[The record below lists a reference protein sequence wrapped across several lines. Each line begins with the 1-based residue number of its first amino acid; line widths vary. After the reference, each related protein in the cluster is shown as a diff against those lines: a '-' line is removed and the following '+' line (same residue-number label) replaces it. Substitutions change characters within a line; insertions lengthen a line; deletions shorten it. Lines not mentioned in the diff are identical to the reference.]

1 MEILYND
8 KVQRYTLHEE
18 LNGEKSYKRIP
29 IKFKFEDSTARFRT
43 EELKK
48 ELLKE

>member
-8 KVQRYTLHEE
+8 KSQRYTLKKEVE
-18 LNGEKSYKRIP
+18 GVTSYKRVP

-48 ELLKE
+48 ELLG